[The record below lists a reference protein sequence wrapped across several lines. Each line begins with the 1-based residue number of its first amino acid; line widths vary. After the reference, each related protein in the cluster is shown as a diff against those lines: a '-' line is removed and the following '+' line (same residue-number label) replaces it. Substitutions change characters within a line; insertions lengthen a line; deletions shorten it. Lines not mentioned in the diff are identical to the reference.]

1 MHMRFSDLSEEEKVR
16 LRSAQYINLGTWR
29 RDGSLVR
36 TPVWFAEHDGR
47 FWVFTA
53 GSAGK
58 VKRLANDPRCELAR
72 CDAWGGSTGPWI
84 DAHGERVTD
93 AEDERAGYLALRAKY
108 GWQMGLTDLLSR
120 LAGRFHQ
127 RALLRL
133 RPRECETFE
142 D

>member
-1 MHMRFSDLSEEEKVR
+1 
-16 LRSAQYINLGTWR
+16 
-29 RDGSLVR
+29 
-36 TPVWFAEHDGR
+36 
-47 FWVFTA
+47 
-53 GSAGK
+53 
-58 VKRLANDPRCELAR
+58 
-72 CDAWGGSTGPWI
+72 
-84 DAHGERVTD
+84 VTD